1 MDKVESLAKEP
12 DLSHSEVMD
21 IDTYFKRLVQPETP
35 PAIWRGED
43 ILKVMDEMEKD
54 PKRYPTYRRAV
65 CLVNNSFSGA
75 PGASPAMFAGL
86 QRFRP
91 GEHLPPHKHNSVAL
105 YYWVQGKG
113 RAIVNG
119 VEMHF
124 KQGDVMT
131 CPAWNE
137 HEFFNDGDE
146 DLIMFSVHDLPI
158 LAQMR
163 ALFWEEPVGQGNAQQ
178 IVKAKSASWNAQ
190 ETEQEV
196 ANLREILIKTQS

>member
-1 MDKVESLAKEP
+1 MENKP
-12 DLSHSEVMD
+12 NFSHSEVMD

-35 PAIWRGED
+35 AAIWRWDD
-43 ILKVMDEMEKD
+43 IVKVMDGMEAD

-65 CLVNNSFSGA
+65 CLVNNSFAGA
-75 PGASPAMFAGL
+75 PGASPALFAGF
-86 QRFRP
+86 QRFLP
-91 GEHLPPHKHNSVAL
+91 SEHLPSHKHNSVAL

-119 VEMHF
+119 VEIRF
-124 KQGDVMT
+124 KQGDVLT

-146 DLIMFSVHDLPI
+146 DLIMFSIHDLPI

-163 ALFWEEPVGQGNAQQ
+163 ALFWEEPAGRENIQH
-178 IVKAKSASWNAQ
+178 IVKSEAASWSAG
-190 ETEQEV
+190 ESAAEV
-196 ANLREILIKTQS
+196 ANLKSILIKTAD

>member
-1 MDKVESLAKEP
+1 MDMDIEKKKP
-12 DLSHSEVMD
+12 DLSNSEVMD

-35 PAIWRGED
+35 PAIWRWDD
-43 ILKVMDEMEKD
+43 IVKVMDGMEAD
-54 PKRYPTYRRAV
+54 PKRYPSYRRAV
-65 CLVNNSFSGA
+65 CLVNNSWAGA
-75 PGASPAMFAGL
+75 PGASPALFAGF

-119 VEMHF
+119 TEIDF
-124 KQGDVMT
+124 KAGDVLT

-137 HEFFNDGDE
+137 HQFFNTGDE
-146 DLIMFSVHDLPI
+146 DLIMLSIHDLPI

-163 ALFWEEPVGQGNAQQ
+163 ALFWEEPMGQENIQH
-178 IVKAKSASWNAQ
+178 IVKSEAASWNAD
-190 ETEQEV
+190 EQEEDV
-196 ANLREILIKTQS
+196 ANLKSILIKTAN

>member
-1 MDKVESLAKEP
+1 MTQEQ

-35 PAIWRGED
+35 PGIWRWED
-43 ILKVMDEMEKD
+43 IEKVMVEMEKD

-65 CLVNNSFSGA
+65 CLVNNSWDGA
-75 PGASPAMFAGL
+75 PGASPALFAGF
-86 QRFRP
+86 QRFGP

-105 YYWVQGKG
+105 YYWVKGKG

-119 VEMHF
+119 VELHF
-124 KQGDVMT
+124 KAGDVLT

-137 HEFFNDGDE
+137 HEFFNTGDE

-163 ALFWEEPVGQGNAQQ
+163 ALFWEEPVGQGNIQQ
-178 IVKAKSASWNAQ
+178 IVKSKSASWTAA
-190 ETEQEV
+190 ESEEDV
-196 ANLREILIKTQS
+196 ANLRQIVIKTQN

>member
-1 MDKVESLAKEP
+1 MTSKQDFT
-12 DLSHSEVMD
+12 HSEVMD

-35 PAIWRGED
+35 AAIWRWDD
-43 ILKVMDEMEKD
+43 IVHVMDEMEKN

-65 CLVNNSFSGA
+65 CLVNNSFEGA
-75 PGASPAMFAGL
+75 PGASPALFAGL

-105 YYWVQGKG
+105 YFWVKGKG

-146 DLIMFSVHDLPI
+146 DLIMFSIHDLPI

-163 ALFWEEPVGQGNAQQ
+163 ALFWEEPMGHENIQH
-178 IVKAKSASWNAQ
+178 IVKSQAASWNAS
-190 ETEQEV
+190 ESEEDV
-196 ANLREILIKTQS
+196 ASLQPILVKTQN